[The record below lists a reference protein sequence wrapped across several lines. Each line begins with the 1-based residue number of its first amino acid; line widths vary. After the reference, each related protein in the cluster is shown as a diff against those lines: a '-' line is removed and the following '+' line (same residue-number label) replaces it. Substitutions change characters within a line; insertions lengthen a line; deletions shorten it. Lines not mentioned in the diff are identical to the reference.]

1 MDEGETS
8 RALPARIA
16 DDPVS
21 HQARH
26 KTKRPAANH
35 LVRVCFCHAMTV
47 DQDERASGIR
57 RQLRKFE
64 NFVIC
69 KAITRTAPIRRS
81 SCEWRGPTSPEN
93 LPKHSPCPVSSVRSS
108 TDVRVTVRAG
118 RRPGGGLWAVVC
130 GLARCAVACGLEAVG
145 CRLWTCGLCRGSMR
159 LGRRSRGRLSEDRS
173 LAQDDKAR
181 RAAPGRV

>member
-1 MDEGETS
+1 
-8 RALPARIA
+8 LPARIA

-93 LPKHSPCPVSSVRSS
+93 LPKHSPCPASARRLTFVSQSE
-108 TDVRVTVRAG
+108 RV
-118 RRPGGGLWAVVC
+118 GGLVVVYGRWPVGLRGGRWPVCSRLSAAGC
-130 GLARCAVACGLEAVG
+130 G
-145 CRLWTCGLCRGSMR
+145 LWTCGLCRGSMR
-159 LGRRSRGRLSEDRS
+159 LGQRSRGRLSEDRS
-173 LAQDDKAR
+173 LVQDDKAR